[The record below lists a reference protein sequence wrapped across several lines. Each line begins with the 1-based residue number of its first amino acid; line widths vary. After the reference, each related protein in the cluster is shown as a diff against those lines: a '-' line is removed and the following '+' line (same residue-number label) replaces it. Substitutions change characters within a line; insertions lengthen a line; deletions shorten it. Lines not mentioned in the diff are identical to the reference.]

1 MDISK
6 IKNVSFVL
14 TTHYIKL
21 CHLFKKHKQIKNY
34 KMKVKMTDD
43 DKPIYSY
50 KINKGISK
58 IKGGISILR
67 DLQYPDDII
76 LEAKNILN
84 SL

>member
-1 MDISK
+1 M
-6 IKNVSFVL
+6 
-14 TTHYIKL
+14 

-34 KMKVKMTDD
+34 KMKVKMTDE

-67 DLQYPDDII
+67 DLQYPNDII